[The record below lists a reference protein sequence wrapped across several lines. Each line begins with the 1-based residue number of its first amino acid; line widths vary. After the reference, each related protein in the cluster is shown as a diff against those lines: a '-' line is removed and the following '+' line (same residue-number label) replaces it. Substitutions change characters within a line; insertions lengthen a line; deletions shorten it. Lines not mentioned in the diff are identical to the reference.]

1 MLGQS
6 TSFREAFASLKAAQ
20 KGHARGAPAYSVY
33 VNRKIG
39 RVFAAFAH
47 TQGWTPNQVTA
58 VSAVHTFAGIALIVA
73 LPPTWWSGLLIAVL
87 LASGYAWDSADGQV
101 ARLQGGGSAAG
112 EWLDHF
118 VDAAKLS
125 LLHLAVLVGLW
136 LHTPLRDT
144 AWLIVPLAF
153 SAISTVTFF
162 GMLLNDLLKASRN
175 VGSTHSRG
183 GGTFLRSTILL
194 PTDFGI
200 VCLVFAFWGWTEAFV
215 VLYTLLAA
223 AALAFLALA
232 SVRWFREMK
241 SL

>member
-47 TQGWTPNQVTA
+47 TRSWTPNQVTA
-58 VSAVHTFAGIALIVA
+58 ISAAHTFVGIVLIVA
-73 LPPTWWSGLLIAVL
+73 LPPSWWSGLLIAVL
-87 LASGYAWDSADGQV
+87 LAFGYAWDSADGQV
-101 ARLQGGGSAAG
+101 ARLRGGGSAAG

-144 AWLIVPLAF
+144 PWLLVPLAF
-153 SAISTVTFF
+153 SAVSTITFF
-162 GMLLNDLLKASRN
+162 GMLLNDLLKASRS
-175 VGSTHSRG
+175 VASTHSRG
-183 GGTFLRSTILL
+183 GGTLLRSTVLL
-194 PTDFGI
+194 PTDFGV
-200 VCLVFAFWGWTEAFV
+200 VCLVFVLWGWTEGFI
-215 VLYTLLAA
+215 VLYALLAA